1 MDKVL
6 IDIDIF
12 SEILKGINRRIAA
25 RASAYHANFG
35 YYTICTI
42 TVLEIVKGWHKC
54 QREDKI
60 QQFFVEII
68 EAQVLTLQL
77 SDAELA
83 GRIYA
88 DLERTGQPIGL
99 ADAIIAAMSGDKPLR
114 VYAIAQS
121 LTLVSGNISHYER
134 IQSLGY
140 NLKLDNWRI

>member
-1 MDKVL
+1 MDKIL
-6 IDIDIF
+6 IDTDIF
-12 SEILKGINRRIAA
+12 SEILKGINQQVAA
-25 RASAYHANFG
+25 RASSYHATFG
-35 YYTICTI
+35 YYTISTI
-42 TVLEIVKGWHKC
+42 TVLEIVKGWHKR

-60 QQFFVEII
+60 EQFFVEIT

-99 ADAIIAAMSGDKPLR
+99 ADAMIAAI
-114 VYAIAQS
+114 AIQQN
-121 LTLVSGNISHYER
+121 LTLVSGNLSHYQR
-134 IQSLGY
+134 IQAIGY

>member
-1 MDKVL
+1 LDKVL
-6 IDIDIF
+6 IDTDIF
-12 SEILKGINRRIAA
+12 SEILKGINRRVAA

-42 TVLEIVKGWHKC
+42 TVLEIVKGWHKR

-99 ADAIIAAMSGDKPLR
+99 ADAIIAAI
-114 VYAIAQS
+114 AIQQN
-121 LTLVSGNISHYER
+121 LTLVSGNLSHYQR
-134 IQSLGY
+134 IQALGY
-140 NLKLDNWRI
+140 SLKLDNWRI

>member
-6 IDIDIF
+6 LDTDIL
-12 SEILKGINRRIAA
+12 SESLKRRDQRVVSRAIAYLA
-25 RASAYHANFG
+25 VFG
-35 YYTICTI
+35 CYTICTI
-42 TVLEIVKGWHKC
+42 TVLEIVKGWHKL

-60 QQFFVEII
+60 QQFF
-68 EAQVLTLQL
+68 AQIAVAEVITLQL

-99 ADAIIAAMSGDKPLR
+99 ADAIIAA
-114 VYAIAQS
+114 IAVQQD
-121 LTLVSGNISHYER
+121 LTLVSGNLSHYQR

-140 NLKLDNWRI
+140 SLKLDNWRI